1 MMKRILHTATLVATA
16 LSLAAPVPLV
26 AQAKPAGTQ
35 PKPATAAKPAGQAA
49 AKPAG
54 NARTVTLEGVD
65 AMKFVPA
72 SITAKPGETLHVV
85 LKGVGNMPKI
95 AMAHNFVLL
104 QPTTDVAAFVNESMK
119 ARQTDYIPAS
129 RKADIIAHTSL
140 VGKGETAEVT
150 FTVPKKPGT
159 YTFICTFPGHYA
171 GGMKGT
177 LVVK

>member
-1 MMKRILHTATLVATA
+1 MMKRILHSATLVVTA

-26 AQAKPAGTQ
+26 AQAKPA
-35 PKPATAAKPAGQAA
+35 ATAKPAGQAA

-54 NARTVTLEGVD
+54 DARTVTLEGTD
-65 AMKFVPA
+65 AMKFVPN

-85 LKGVGNMPKI
+85 LKAVGNMPKI

-104 QPTTDVAAFVNESMK
+104 KPATDIASFVNESMK
-119 ARQTDYIPAS
+119 ARQTDYIPAG
-129 RKADIIAHTSL
+129 RKADIIASTHL